1 MRINDA
7 NKYQMEQQHSKV
19 EKANRQKQLRE
30 FLEMQVTSKHHS
42 LQTMVSTEKQQEYQQ
57 ILKRVQEMKHREDMQ
72 RQIRKET
79 L

>member
-1 MRINDA
+1 
-7 NKYQMEQQHSKV
+7 MEQQHSKV

-30 FLEMQVTSKHHS
+30 FLEMQVTNKHQS

-79 L
+79 LQRNLEFNQ